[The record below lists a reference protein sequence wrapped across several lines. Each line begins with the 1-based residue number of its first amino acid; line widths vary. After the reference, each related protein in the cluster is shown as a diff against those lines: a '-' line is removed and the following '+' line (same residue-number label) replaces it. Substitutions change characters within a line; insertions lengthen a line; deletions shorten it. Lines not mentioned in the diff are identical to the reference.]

1 MWEGCLIYPYKR
13 GLIAIKLIGF
23 RHQTQ
28 THNQKTYKIELLFR
42 IFAIRYKTTRFIYL
56 NNIKILYEELI

>member
-1 MWEGCLIYPYKR
+1 MWEGGLIYPYKR

-28 THNQKTYKIELLFR
+28 THNQKTYKIELLFGFSATNK
-42 IFAIRYKTTRFIYL
+42 IE
-56 NNIKILYEELI
+56 IKLPDLYI